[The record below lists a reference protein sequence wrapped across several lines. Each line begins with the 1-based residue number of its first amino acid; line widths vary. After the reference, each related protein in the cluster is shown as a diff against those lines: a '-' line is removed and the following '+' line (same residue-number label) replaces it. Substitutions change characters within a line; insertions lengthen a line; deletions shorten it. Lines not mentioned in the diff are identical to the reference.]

1 MVMAP
6 DLKHR
11 MQTVHMRTAE
21 REKMQKRDTRYLGNV
36 TMLIGAA
43 IITAM
48 AAFPM
53 AAARPPVTGLAVCV
67 ISAGMF
73 LTFVAGYEIE
83 DEEHVEVRQ
92 DIPLGRR

>member
-1 MVMAP
+1 
-6 DLKHR
+6 
-11 MQTVHMRTAE
+11 
-21 REKMQKRDTRYLGNV
+21 
-36 TMLIGAA
+36 
-43 IITAM
+43 
-48 AAFPM
+48 M

-83 DEEHVEVRQ
+83 DEDHVEVRQ